1 MPVEIIKKNYTQGLK
16 LQSWVQHLFNVCA
29 NWSQKDNSL
38 ITAPYNQFQL
48 TTLDPSKQMK
58 IISVALWAQQ
68 IDLIKMNL
76 LVTLHP
82 ESLIWLQT
90 HLWVLVEINWDN
102 NSAQEFKF
110 IHLYLNRHLTFTVIE
125 NKTACRLSPGKCR
138 LNILLLLWWR

>member
-1 MPVEIIKKNYTQGLK
+1 MPVEIIEKNYTQGLK
-16 LQSWVQHLFNVCA
+16 LHSWVQHLFNVRA

-76 LVTLHP
+76 LDTLHP
-82 ESLIWLQT
+82 ESLT
-90 HLWVLVEINWDN
+90 CE
-102 NSAQEFKF
+102 
-110 IHLYLNRHLTFTVIE
+110 
-125 NKTACRLSPGKCR
+125 RLLRSTGTITSSSSIYTLRDTWHSLK
-138 LNILLLLWWR
+138 